1 MKSYAVSLL
10 AKAQDWFEECRDAKL
25 KRRIG
30 EAVDALAHNPRP
42 PGCVKLSG
50 DDNAWRVRVGDF
62 RILYEIHDERL
73 IVLVI
78 RIANRR
84 EAYR

>member
-1 MKSYAVSLL
+1 MSRYTVQFTP
-10 AKAQDWFEECRDAKL
+10 KAGDWLRSQRDAKL
-25 KRRIG
+25 QSRIVAAA
-30 EAVDALAHNPRP
+30 ERLADNPRP

-50 DDNAWRVRVGDF
+50 VEDVWRIRIGDY
-62 RILYEIHDERL
+62 RILYEIQNARL
-73 IVLVI
+73 VVLVI